1 MAIRPSTI
9 WQQQAD
15 EQTAEIAA
23 GTLAPDQAYAF
34 TLWPESLRVETDAAL
49 AAFEGELS
57 ALASHEDAEV
67 LAVVKRLVLTLNEIN
82 ERHESAG
89 LIGYETGER
98 DELCWYIDESLEESG
113 IDVAALETRHGSE
126 RGMLIGGW
134 RDW

>member
-49 AAFEGELS
+49 AAFEGELR
-57 ALASHEDAEV
+57 ALASPTDDEI
-67 LAVVKRLVLTLNEIN
+67 LAVVRRCVLVLNDIN
-82 ERHESAG
+82 ERHESSG

-98 DELCWYIDESLEESG
+98 DELCWYIDASLEESG
-113 IDVAALETRHGSE
+113 IDVAALEARHE
-126 RGMLIGGW
+126 IEPGMLIGAW